1 MPEGSVGLE
10 RTQGYKMTYKLRALT
25 QAIALGLV
33 VGSASFAAQAEITLL
48 KQDPQAGD
56 PLSRL
61 NFTVGGSIRPQF
73 NNMTGDGD
81 KGSYKRNGFDGGTRF
96 RFAADYYLFDDI
108 SWISYYELGVNIPA
122 LFNWDNH
129 YADGANNTSRRMLYT
144 GLKSKTWGQLTFGQQ
159 NSVYYDVVGAKT
171 DIWDY
176 DMLAQAPGNGING
189 DYDGSYR
196 SRKMLKYKN
205 TFGDADIYAS
215 YLFSDNEYLP
225 GNGLR
230 YKREGG
236 GSLGVD
242 YHLTPDL
249 TWGTA
254 WNYTRAEMRDP
265 SSNSTKDYDQNILG
279 TALSWKPDNWTL
291 TFGGGWY
298 NNFLTTKKANVNDYF
313 AGDAWGI
320 EYLAGYTVPV
330 GQYAVKSVMPY
341 FMGDRLQYVSG
352 RDYQR
357 IDNGLGVTVQF
368 DYGFRVDVEHVLTSS
383 TDNLGDMTL
392 VRLRYDF

>member
-1 MPEGSVGLE
+1 ML
-10 RTQGYKMTYKLRALT
+10 TKTRALSR
-25 QAIALGLV
+25 AIGLGLL
-33 VGSASFAAQAEITLL
+33 VGSASFAAHAEITLL

-73 NNMTGDGD
+73 NNMTGASDN
-81 KGSYKRNGFDGGTRF
+81 GSYKRNGFDGGTRF
-96 RFAADYYLFDDI
+96 RFAADYYLFDDV
-108 SWISYYELGVNIPA
+108 SWIGYYELGVNIPA
-122 LFNWDNH
+122 VFSWDNH
-129 YADGANNTSRRMLYT
+129 YADGANNTTRRMLYT
-144 GLKSKTWGQLTFGQQ
+144 GFKSKTWGQLTYGQQ

-196 SRKMLKYKN
+196 SRNMLKYKN
-205 TFGDADIYAS
+205 SFGDTDIYAS
-215 YLFSDNEYLP
+215 YLFDDNEYLP

-230 YKREGG
+230 YKRQGG

-242 YHLTPDL
+242 YHITKDL

-254 WNYTRAEMRDP
+254 WNYTRAEMRDHGNDE
-265 SSNSTKDYDQNILG
+265 SKSYDQNIYG
-279 TALSWKPDNWTL
+279 TALTWKPDNWTFS
-291 TFGGGWY
+291 FGGGY
-298 NNFLTTKKANVNDYF
+298 YQNFLTTKKVDVDNYF

-320 EYLAGYTVPV
+320 EYLAGYTIPV
-330 GQYAVKSVMPY
+330 GQYALKSVMPY
-341 FMGDRLQYVSG
+341 FMGDRLEYIND
-352 RDYQR
+352 RNYQR
-357 IDNGLGVTVQF
+357 IDNGVGVSFQL
-368 DYGFRVDVEHVLTSS
+368 DYGFRVDYEHVFTSS
-383 TDNLGDMTL
+383 TDNLGDMNL

>member
-1 MPEGSVGLE
+1 MKIKTTALATAIGAAV
-10 RTQGYKMTYKLRALT
+10 ALT
-25 QAIALGLV
+25 
-33 VGSASFAAQAEITLL
+33 SFATQAEITVL
-48 KQDPQAGD
+48 KQDPQAGN

-73 NNMTGDGD
+73 DNMMGDGD
-81 KGSYKRNGFDGGTRF
+81 KGSFKRNGYDGGTRF
-96 RFAADYYLFDDI
+96 RFATDYYLFDDI
-108 SWISYYELGVNIPA
+108 SWVNYYELGVNIPA
-122 LFNWDNH
+122 LFDWDNH
-129 YADGANNTSRRMLYT
+129 YADGAHNTTRRMLYT
-144 GLKSKTWGQLTFGQQ
+144 GLKSKTWGTMTFGQQ

-176 DMLAQAPGNGING
+176 DMKAQASGNGING

-215 YLFSDNEYLP
+215 YLFSDNDLLR

-230 YKREGG
+230 YKRKGG

-242 YHLTPDL
+242 YHIAKDL

-254 WNYTRAEMRDP
+254 WNYTQADMRNVNTGGTETY
-265 SSNSTKDYDQNILG
+265 SQNIYG
-279 TALSWKPDNWTL
+279 TALSWTPDNWTFS
-291 TFGGGWY
+291 FGGGWY
-298 NNFLTTKKANVNDYF
+298 ENYLTTGKKDIHNYF

-320 EYLAGYTVPV
+320 EYFAGYKIPV
-330 GQYAVKSVMPY
+330 GQYALKYVQPY
-341 FMGDRLQYVSG
+341 VMGDRLQYTTG

-357 IDNGLGVTVQF
+357 IDNGVGVTFQL
-368 DYGFRVDVEHVLTSS
+368 DYGFRVDYEHVFTSS
-383 TDNLGDMTL
+383 TDDLGDMNI